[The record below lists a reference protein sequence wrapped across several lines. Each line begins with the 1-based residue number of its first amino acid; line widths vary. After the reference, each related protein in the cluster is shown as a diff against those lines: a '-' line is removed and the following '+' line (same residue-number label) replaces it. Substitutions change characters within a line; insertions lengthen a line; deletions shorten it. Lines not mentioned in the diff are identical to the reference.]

1 MSDDCLTP
9 QEDWKGVF
17 VKYESKEYRAE
28 CEGCGRGY
36 HGNRWDAHHILP
48 GVVFGQVTDPFV
60 HECLR
65 ATDFDI
71 NKAYAMGGLPKLTAF
86 ILFFQDDTTMPYIH
100 DREQT
105 VTMRRWGTVKQY
117 ANQAAKRVEFPG
129 NLPVHN
135 PCNWGHTDYNDEVA
149 IHLKANVWSVLKQLK
164 DIGKHP
170 TPEAIKEMLLEEVEY
185 FWGELVSIGQGPGGG
200 GCSGVEANL
209 RNRYD
214 KAADGWWKP
223 LCMSRN
229 VTSTP
234 ASPSLL

>member
-1 MSDDCLTP
+1 MSNDCLTP

-17 VKYESKEYRAE
+17 EKYQSKDYRSE
-28 CEGCGRGY
+28 CQGCGRGY

-48 GVVFGQVTDPFV
+48 GVVFGQVTDPFI

-65 ATDFDI
+65 STDFDI
-71 NKAYAMGGLPKLTAF
+71 NKPYAMGGLPKLTAF
-86 ILFFQDDTTMPYIH
+86 ILYFQKDETMPFIF

-117 ANQAAKRVEFPG
+117 ANQATQSIEFPG
-129 NLPVHN
+129 DLPVHN

-149 IHLKANVWSVLKQLK
+149 ARLEDNIWTTLRAMKEENQ
-164 DIGKHP
+164 HP
-170 TPEAIKEMLLEEVEY
+170 KPEDVRAMLMDEVAH
-185 FWGELVSIGQGPGGG
+185 FWGELVKQGQGPGGG
-200 GCSGVEANL
+200 GFSGVEANL

-214 KAADGWWKP
+214 KASDGWWKP
-223 LCMSRN
+223 LCMSKK
-229 VTSTP
+229 VTKAP